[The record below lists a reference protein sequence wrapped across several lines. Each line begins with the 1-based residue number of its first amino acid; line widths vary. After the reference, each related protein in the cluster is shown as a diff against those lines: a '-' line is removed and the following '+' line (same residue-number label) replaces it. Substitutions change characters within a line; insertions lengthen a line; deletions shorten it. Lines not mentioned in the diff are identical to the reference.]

1 MLFLEGPGKFRFEI
15 VGESYHQES
24 LELLVGGRSKEGVKK
39 FADAVVVCERDNP
52 HDPLAVR
59 VDIGGYAV
67 GHFDREKARVYR
79 RWLRGVGIAEE
90 PCRCRAVIV
99 GGWDRGGNRGSFA
112 VKLDMPSIWK
122 PKKSSP
128 VGESSETEFD
138 FAEEQETTNH
148 VSCEAKAKKSVGFLR
163 RCWVCH
169 TFTALLKTWFD
180 HSDSEKTGIFCH
192 NSNLRTKDEEFPLNP
207 SGYERVLPHRIAE
220 QQRIRHLVP
229 SHFGRHGRGHHG
241 RDRATADRPRLPLLV
256 RSGRRG
262 ELQEPPGRHSN
273 PLTRPHADRANIP
286 PPKR

>member
-1 MLFLEGPGKFRFEI
+1 MLFLEGPDKFRFEI

-24 LELLVGGRSKEGVKK
+24 LELLVGGRLKEGVKK

-59 VDIGGYAV
+59 VDVGSYAV

-99 GGWDRGGNRGSFA
+99 GGWDRGGNRGSFG

-138 FAEEQETTNH
+138 FAEEQETTFR
-148 VSCEAKAKKSVGFLR
+148 AK
-163 RCWVCH
+163 
-169 TFTALLKTWFD
+169 
-180 HSDSEKTGIFCH
+180 
-192 NSNLRTKDEEFPLNP
+192 
-207 SGYERVLPHRIAE
+207 
-220 QQRIRHLVP
+220 
-229 SHFGRHGRGHHG
+229 
-241 RDRATADRPRLPLLV
+241 
-256 RSGRRG
+256 
-262 ELQEPPGRHSN
+262 
-273 PLTRPHADRANIP
+273 
-286 PPKR
+286 PKRKSRLAFYAGVGCATLLLLCFLPGLIIAILKKLASSVTTQISVPKTKSSR